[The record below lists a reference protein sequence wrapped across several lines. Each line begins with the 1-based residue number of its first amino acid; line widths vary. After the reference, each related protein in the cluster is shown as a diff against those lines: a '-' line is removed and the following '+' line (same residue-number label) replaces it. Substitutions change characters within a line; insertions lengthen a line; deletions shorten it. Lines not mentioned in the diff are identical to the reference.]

1 MTDTPEAPRE
11 PEQAQTE
18 PEPAPQSPF
27 APGSYGQP
35 HDAQEQQAQS
45 PYQQQPH
52 QEQQQHSP
60 YQQPPP
66 PPPPPGPGPGQYGQT
81 PYDQPAYGQQ
91 PPPQYGQSPYGQSQY
106 GQQSQYGYGYGQQQP
121 YGAPGA
127 TLPIGM
133 PPFAGWWDRVAAF
146 LLDNGIA
153 IIGGSFDS
161 ANINSGANVAFGIVS
176 LIGLVW
182 AIYNAVQAGRTGQS
196 FGKRTVGIR
205 LARFTDGM
213 PVGGGLGFLRLFFN
227 WLFSVLCF
235 IPGLLNYLWPLWDAK
250 HQTWSD
256 KIARSVVVKA

>member
-11 PEQAQTE
+11 TEQGQPEAEQQ
-18 PEPAPQSPF
+18 PQSPF

-35 HDAQEQQAQS
+35 HDALAPPPPQQS
-45 PYQQQPH
+45 PYQQ
-52 QEQQQHSP
+52 
-60 YQQPPP
+60 
-66 PPPPPGPGPGQYGQT
+66 PGLGQYGQT
-81 PYDQPAYGQQ
+81 PYDQPPYGQQ
-91 PPPQYGQSPYGQSQY
+91 PPQYGQPQYGQGQY
-106 GQQSQYGYGYGQQQP
+106 GQQPQYGYGYGQQP

-161 ANINSGANVAFGIVS
+161 ANINAGANVAFGIVS

-205 LARFTDGM
+205 LARFVDGM